1 MTLDK
6 LAGPASVI
14 YLVSASVAALWW
26 ASDLTA
32 RVAALEHSTV
42 TAERIAHLETEV
54 EGLSRT
60 NQNLKPRRRIPA
72 QRQVVPEHAL
82 RSDRRLLKK

>member
-6 LAGPASVI
+6 LIGPATVI

-26 ASDLTA
+26 ASDLST

-42 TAERIAHLETEV
+42 TAERIARLEAEV
-54 EGLSRT
+54 ATLGET
-60 NQNLKPRRRIPA
+60 TKDLKRSVNDLVRELRRR
-72 QRQVVPEHAL
+72 
-82 RSDRRLLKK
+82 DR